1 MGKFSYSER
10 GISFNQYSDEH
21 VGIDLHAQKDRGTGV
36 EVEATVAHHPQT
48 AEDAERQCHEFYSV
62 SLTSRQETCKSS
74 GDFSLRGH
82 TNDSVTAYLDR
93 DAILA
98 LHAALGE
105 IIEQSEGLSRGAA
118 SGRAVVKASDFAEA
132 SDAE

>member
-10 GISFNQYSDEH
+10 GITFNQYSDEH
-21 VGIDLHAQKDRGTGV
+21 TGIDLHAQKDC
-36 EVEATVAHHPQT
+36 EVTAAVAHHPQT

-62 SLTSRQETCKSS
+62 SLTSRQETCKES
-74 GDFSLRGH
+74 GDFSLRGR

-105 IIEQSEGLSRGAA
+105 IIEQSEGLTRGAA
-118 SGRAVVKASDFAEA
+118 SGRVEVKASDFAEEVA
-132 SDAE
+132 A